1 MRAPH
6 LPCVA
11 LALALCP
18 VVVWGC
24 GSDGPVLPPPDAGRP
39 RNETCLALPP
49 PPDAG
54 RVRLERVYAT
64 SLSGNAAQKL
74 THVILPGADHP
85 GFVTRQS
92 GRVMSFTA
100 ADDAAGTVV
109 LALMFAVA
117 IYWMYDTNFQGIR
130 DLHPKTGREAT
141 AKGEHEAQVGP
152 IEVERTPPVA
162 TAYTDD
168 QPVGIAARRHQG
180 RGILAHD
187 GSQHATL
194 VGQFLRRQSKLQ
206 DRTAIDA
213 VGWPVVGDQ
222 AEQPACGE
230 REDAVRRV
238 QER

>member
-109 LALMFAVA
+109 LDIASQLDLSSSENGLVSMALDPSFA
-117 IYWMYDTNFQGIR
+117 
-130 DLHPKTGREAT
+130 
-141 AKGEHEAQVGP
+141 
-152 IEVERTPPVA
+152 
-162 TAYTDD
+162 D
-168 QPVGIAARRHQG
+168 QRLRLLRVHGAARRHG
-180 RGILAHD
+180 ALCGARGALPLD
-187 GSQHATL
+187 
-194 VGQFLRRQSKLQ
+194 RQ
-206 DRTAIDA
+206 R
-213 VGWPVVGDQ
+213 
-222 AEQPACGE
+222 
-230 REDAVRRV
+230 VR
-238 QER
+238 